1 MIKMQGLI
9 FDLDGTLIDSSG
21 DIASALNVT
30 LKQLG
35 LPEKSLLEV
44 QSIVGDGV
52 RILMGR
58 AIGKKDDLLLEK
70 AIKIFKEY
78 YLHHCVD
85 NTALYPGVK
94 EILKKY
100 KEKKLGVVSNKP
112 YPMVIKTLQHFS
124 LENVFTVVL
133 GAESTEQKK
142 PHPQPF
148 LEAIKKM
155 SVPPSHTLVIGD
167 GTTDMEGGH
176 AAGMKT
182 CAVTYGYR
190 SKKELE
196 KFKPDFFIDK
206 LEDLEKIIV

>member
-1 MIKMQGLI
+1 MEGLI

-21 DIASALNVT
+21 DIALALNYT
-30 LKQLG
+30 LRQLG

-44 QSIVGDGV
+44 QTIVGDGV

-58 AIGKKDDLLLEK
+58 AIGKKDDLILDK
-70 AIKIFKEY
+70 AIKIFQEY
-78 YLHHCVD
+78 YFHHCVD

-94 EILKKY
+94 EVLKKY
-100 KEKKLGVVSNKP
+100 KEKKMGVVSNKP
-112 YPMVIKTLQHFS
+112 YPMVIKTLEHFS
-124 LENVFTVVL
+124 LEDAFVVVL

-155 SVPPSHTLVIGD
+155 NVHPTRTLVIGD

-176 AAGMKT
+176 AAGLKT

-190 SKKELE
+190 SKEDLE

-206 LEDLEKIIV
+206 LQDLEKIIV